1 MIFVDSSVWVD
12 YFNGTR
18 SAETNYLDGLLGIE
32 PIAIGDMVLI
42 EVLQGFK
49 HDRDY
54 GIARELLTS
63 LKVFTLGGQDIAIK
77 SADNFRLLR
86 KSGVTVRKTIDVLI
100 ATFCIERKF
109 PLLHS
114 DKDFEP
120 FHEYMELQ
128 NAMTLF
134 KPKDTQ

>member
-12 YFNGTR
+12 YFNGQQ
-18 SAETNYLDGLLGIE
+18 SAETDCLDGLLGRE
-32 PIAIGDMVLI
+32 PIGIGDLVLI

-49 HDRDY
+49 YDKDY
-54 GIARELLTS
+54 KTARELLTS
-63 LKVFTLGGQDIAIK
+63 LTVFTLGGQEIAIK

-86 KSGVTVRKTIDVLI
+86 KRGVTVRKTIDVLI
-100 ATFCIERKF
+100 ATFCIEKKL

-120 FHEYMELQ
+120 FHAHLKLGSVI
-128 NAMTLF
+128 AVT
-134 KPKDTQ
+134 